1 MKQPSIST
9 RSPIRAGMQEA
20 SLAVSIVTG
29 EGVLFDGKAGQ
40 VTLPSG
46 SGQMEILPN
55 HEATFMQLDDGV
67 VKVGGESFSVNGGV
81 AEIGESG
88 VHIL

>member
-20 SLAVSIVTG
+20 SLAVRVLTE

-46 SGQMEILPN
+46 SKQIEILPN
-55 HEATFMQLDDGV
+55 QEA
-67 VKVGGESFSVNGGV
+67 K
-81 AEIGESG
+81 
-88 VHIL
+88 